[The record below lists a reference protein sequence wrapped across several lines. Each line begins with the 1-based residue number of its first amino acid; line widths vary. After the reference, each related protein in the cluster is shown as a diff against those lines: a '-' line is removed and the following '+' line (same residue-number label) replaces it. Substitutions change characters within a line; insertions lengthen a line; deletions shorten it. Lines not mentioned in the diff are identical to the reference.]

1 MLAVRRAEDGG
12 ISFDVRDTGIGMTP
26 EEISIALQ
34 PFGQLDSGLNR
45 RHEGTGLGLP
55 LARSLVEL
63 NGGTLEIRSEKGRGT
78 TVTVRLAAGRSG
90 GASAAAPPLETKA
103 AAA

>member
-1 MLAVRRAEDGG
+1 
-12 ISFDVRDTGIGMTP
+12 
-26 EEISIALQ
+26 
-34 PFGQLDSGLNR
+34 
-45 RHEGTGLGLP
+45 

-78 TVTVRLAAGRSG
+78 TVTVRLAAGRSV
-90 GASAAAPPLETKA
+90 GASAAAPLIVTKA